1 MLQQIMII
9 KNTIKQIQHVCFAAV
24 FAVTVVACG
33 ATNPPTV
40 SQGHIKS
47 SPDQAADN
55 ESIPQ
60 PVTQV
65 PALPRPGKRK
75 KLETYTVVVNQVP
88 IRELLFSM
96 ARDADLNLDIDN
108 DISGKITM
116 NAIDQTLPKILERI
130 ESQAA
135 ITYFLEDGTLKVRAD
150 KPYLHVYNI
159 DYLNISRTS
168 GGNVSISTEI
178 GATSSGINNASGGS
192 SSGDNKANSNIENK
206 SVNEFW
212 GTITKNIDD
221 IIGQEIEPGLGLKSE
236 GSSNIIVNR
245 ESGIIAVRATRE
257 KHKLVTKFIDQVV
270 GSAQRQVLIEATI
283 AEVQLSDKY
292 QAGIDWSLVS
302 ETATVGGAEML
313 TKGGIQDVIGGSLG
327 SSPFFQL
334 ATSGTINGNPLNITL
349 KALETFGD
357 VKVLSSPKVM
367 TLNNQ
372 TAILKVVDNEVYFN
386 IDVIVIPGNTNTN
399 TTTAFDTTVNTVP
412 VGIVMAVT
420 PYIDEGDT
428 VTLNIRPTIS
438 RIISFVDDPN
448 PALAAEGVVSQIP
461 VIQVREIET
470 MLKVDDS
477 ETAVIGGLM
486 QDQINKENRGVPIL
500 SSIPLLGALFSYTEE
515 KYVKSELVIFIRP
528 VVIETASLDGDLD
541 DYKKYLL
548 EDLQQ
553 ATSNKL
559 SGTIYHA
566 SPEGVSIRD
575 DTNNKLSD
583 Q

>member
-1 MLQQIMII
+1 MII
-9 KNTIKQIQHVCFAAV
+9 KNIKNRISKAFIASAV
-24 FAVTVVACG
+24 ATSIVACG
-33 ATNPPTV
+33 ATNPPTI
-40 SQGHIKS
+40 SEGHIKS
-47 SPDQAADN
+47 TSESEAA
-55 ESIPQ
+55 EKASIPL

-96 ARDADLNLDIDN
+96 ARDADLNLDIDS

-116 NAIDQTLPKILERI
+116 NAIDQTLPKILDRI
-130 ESQAA
+130 ESQAD
-135 ITYFLEDGTLKVRAD
+135 ITYFLEGDTLKVKAD
-150 KPYLHVYNI
+150 KPYLHVYHV
-159 DYLNISRTS
+159 DYLNISRES
-168 GGNVSISTEI
+168 GGKVSVSTEI
-178 GATSSGINNASGGS
+178 GATSSGISTTGGGSGGGS
-192 SSGDNKANSNIENK
+192 SNSENKANSDIENE
-206 SVNEFW
+206 SINEFW
-212 GTITKNIDD
+212 TTITLNIGG
-221 IIGQEIEPGLGLKSE
+221 ILGQEINASS
-236 GSSNIIVNR
+236 GSRLVTGNNIIVNR
-245 ESGIIAVRATRE
+245 ESGIIAVRATSKE
-257 KHKLVTKFIDQVV
+257 HKSIKGFIDQVV

-292 QAGIDWSLVS
+292 QAGIDWSVVS
-302 ETATVGGAEML
+302 ETAIVGGNTVL

-386 IDVIVIPGNTNTN
+386 IDVNVVPGSVTSNAL
-399 TTTAFDTTVNTVP
+399 TTVDTTVNTVP

-420 PYIDEGDT
+420 PFIDEGDA

-438 RIISFVDDPN
+438 RIIDFVDDPN
-448 PALAAEGVVSQIP
+448 PLLAEQGVVSQIP

-486 QDQINKENRGVPIL
+486 QDQINKENRGVPVL

-515 KYVKSELVIFIRP
+515 NYVKSELVIFIRP
-528 VVIETASLDGDLD
+528 VIVEDASLDGDLSE
-541 DYKKYLL
+541 YKKYLL
-548 EDLQQ
+548 EDIRQE
-553 ATSNKL
+553 TSDKL
-559 SGTIYHA
+559 A
-566 SPEGVSIRD
+566 E
-575 DTNNKLSD
+575 

>member
-1 MLQQIMII
+1 MII
-9 KNTIKQIQHVCFAAV
+9 KNIKNRLSKACVTAAV
-24 FAVTVVACG
+24 AFAVVACG
-33 ATNPPTV
+33 ATNPPTI
-40 SQGHIKS
+40 SEGHIKS
-47 SPDQAADN
+47 TTESEAA
-55 ESIPQ
+55 EKALIPQ

-96 ARDADLNLDIDN
+96 ARDADLNLDIDS

-116 NAIDQTLPKILERI
+116 NAIDQTLPKILDRI
-130 ESQAA
+130 ESLAA
-135 ITYFLEDGTLKVRAD
+135 ITYVLEGGTLKVRAD
-150 KPYLHVYNI
+150 KPYVHVYNI

-178 GATSSGINNASGGS
+178 GATSSGADIVGGGS
-192 SSGDNKANSNIENK
+192 SSGGGSDNKADSNIENK

-212 GTITKNIDD
+212 STITKNISGILDQK
-221 IIGQEIEPGLGLKSE
+221 ITSGAGAKNE
-236 GSSNIIVNR
+236 GNNDIIVNR
-245 ESGIIAVRATRE
+245 ESGIIAVRTTGK
-257 KHKLVTKFIDQVV
+257 KHKLVQRFIDEVV

-292 QAGIDWSLVS
+292 QAGIDWSVVS
-302 ETATVGGAEML
+302 ETATVGGNTVL

-372 TAILKVVDNEVYFN
+372 TAILKVVDNEVYFT
-386 IDVIVIPGNTNTN
+386 IDVVVVPGNTNTN
-399 TTTAFDTTVNTVP
+399 TTTAVDTTVNTVP

-420 PYIDEGDT
+420 PFIDEDET
-428 VTLNIRPTIS
+428 VTLNVRPTIS
-438 RIISFVDDPN
+438 RIIDFVNDPN
-448 PALAAEGVVSQIP
+448 PLLAQEGVVSQIP

-486 QDQINKENRGVPIL
+486 QDQINKETRGVPIL

-515 KYVKSELVIFIRP
+515 EYVKSELVIFIRP
-528 VVIETASLDGDLD
+528 VVIENASLDGDLS

-548 EDLQQ
+548 EDIRQD
-553 ATSNKL
+553 TSDKL
-559 SGTIYHA
+559 A
-566 SPEGVSIRD
+566 E
-575 DTNNKLSD
+575 

>member
-9 KNTIKQIQHVCFAAV
+9 KKSIKRIRHICFAAF
-24 FAVTVVACG
+24 FAVAVVACG
-33 ATNPPTV
+33 ATNPPTM

-47 SPDQAADN
+47 TRPDKIADKD
-55 ESIPQ
+55 SIPQ

-65 PALPRPGKRK
+65 PVLPRPGKRK

-116 NAIDQTLPKILERI
+116 NAIDQTLPKILNRI

-135 ITYFLEDGTLKVRAD
+135 ITYVLEDGALKVRAD
-150 KPYLHVYNI
+150 KPYLHVYHI
-159 DYLNISRTS
+159 DYLNISRAS
-168 GGNVSISTEI
+168 GGSVSISTEI
-178 GATSSGINNASGGS
+178 GATSSGMQSQGGGGGNSSGG
-192 SSGDNKANSNIENK
+192 SGDNKASSKIENK

-212 GTITKNIDD
+212 STITKNIGD
-221 IIGQEIEPGLGLKSE
+221 ILGQEITSGSGSKVE
-236 GSSNIIVNR
+236 GGGDIIVNR
-245 ESGIIAVRATRE
+245 ESGIIAIRATRK
-257 KHKLVTKFIDQVV
+257 KHKVVKKFIDQVV

-283 AEVQLSDKY
+283 AEVQLSDFY
-292 QAGIDWSLVS
+292 QAGIDWSVVS
-302 ETATVGGAEML
+302 ETSGAVL

-327 SSPFFQL
+327 AAPVFQL
-334 ATSGTINGNPLNITL
+334 ATTGTINGNPLNITL

-372 TAILKVVDNEVYFN
+372 TAILKVVDNEVFFN
-386 IDVIVIPGNTNTN
+386 IDVNVVPGNTNTN
-399 TTTAFDTTVNTVP
+399 AVTTVDTTVNTVP

-420 PYIDEGDT
+420 PFIDEGGT
-428 VTLNIRPTIS
+428 VTLNVRPTIS
-438 RIISFVDDPN
+438 RIIRFVDDPN
-448 PALAAEGVVSQIP
+448 PLLAEADVVSKIP

-470 MLKVDDS
+470 MLKVEDS

-486 QDQINKENRGVPIL
+486 QDQINKENRGIPIL

-528 VVIETASLDGDLD
+528 VVIESASLDGDLA

-553 ATSNKL
+553 ATSK
-559 SGTIYHA
+559 
-566 SPEGVSIRD
+566 
-575 DTNNKLSD
+575 KLSD

>member
-1 MLQQIMII
+1 MII
-9 KNTIKQIQHVCFAAV
+9 KNIIKRIKHVCIASAYTITIGV
-24 FAVTVVACG
+24 AVVACG
-33 ATNPPTV
+33 ATNPPTI
-40 SQGHIKS
+40 SEGHIKS
-47 SPDQAADN
+47 TPDSKVADKAA
-55 ESIPQ
+55 IPQ

-65 PALPRPGKRK
+65 PALPRPGKRV

-96 ARDADLNLDIDN
+96 ARDANLNIDIDS

-116 NAIDQTLPKILERI
+116 NAIDQTLPKILDRI
-130 ESQAA
+130 EAQAA
-135 ITYFLEDGTLKVRAD
+135 ITYYLEDGTLKVRAD

-159 DYLNISRTS
+159 DYLNISRAS

-178 GATSSGINNASGGS
+178 SSTGSGVQGSGGGGS
-192 SSGDNKANSNIENK
+192 SGSGGDNKASSKIENK
-206 SVNEFW
+206 SINEFW
-212 GTITKNIDD
+212 NTITKNIGG
-221 IIGQEIEPGLGLKSE
+221 ILEQEVTTGSASKAE
-236 GSSNIIVNR
+236 GGNNIIVNR
-245 ESGIIAVRATRE
+245 ESGIVAIRASGK
-257 KHKLVTKFIDQVV
+257 KHKLIKRFIDQVV

-283 AEVQLSDKY
+283 AEVALADKY
-292 QAGIDWSLVS
+292 QAGIDWAVIS
-302 ETATVGGAEML
+302 ETATTSTGSTIL

-327 SSPFFQL
+327 ATPVFQL
-334 ATSGTINGNPLNITL
+334 ATAGSINGNPLNITL

-386 IDVIVIPGNTNTN
+386 IDVNVVPGNTNTN
-399 TTTAFDTTVNTVP
+399 STTTVDTTVNTVP

-420 PYIDEGDT
+420 PFIDEDGT
-428 VTLNIRPTIS
+428 VALNVRPTIS
-438 RIISFVDDPN
+438 RIIDYVADPN
-448 PALAAEGVVSQIP
+448 PLLAEANVESLIP

-486 QDQINKENRGVPIL
+486 QDQINKETRGVPFL

-515 KYVKSELVIFIRP
+515 EYVKSELVIFIRP
-528 VVIETASLDGDLD
+528 VVIENASLDGDLA

-553 ATSNKL
+553 ETSK
-559 SGTIYHA
+559 
-566 SPEGVSIRD
+566 
-575 DTNNKLSD
+575 KLSD

>member
-1 MLQQIMII
+1 MIP
-9 KNTIKQIQHVCFAAV
+9 K
-24 FAVTVVACG
+24 
-33 ATNPPTV
+33 
-40 SQGHIKS
+40 
-47 SPDQAADN
+47 
-55 ESIPQ
+55 

-65 PALPRPGKRK
+65 PALPRPGERE

-96 ARDADLNLDIDN
+96 ARDADLNLDIDS

-116 NAIDQTLPKILERI
+116 NAIDQTLPKILDRI
-130 ESQAA
+130 ESQADV
-135 ITYFLEDGTLKVRAD
+135 TYSLEQGTLKVRAD
-150 KPYLHVYNI
+150 KPFVHIYGIN
-159 DYLNISRTS
+159 YLNISRAS

-178 GATSSGINNASGGS
+178 GATSSGANIAGSSGGGGS
-192 SSGDNKANSNIENK
+192 NNSGDNKADSNIENK

-212 GTITKNIDD
+212 ATMTKNISGILD
-221 IIGQEIEPGLGLKSE
+221 QELA
-236 GSSNIIVNR
+236 SSTGANNVANKDIIVNR
-245 ESGIIAVRATRE
+245 ESGIIAIRTTAK
-257 KHKLVTKFIDQVV
+257 KHKLVQKFIDEVV

-302 ETATVGGAEML
+302 ETATVGGNTVL
-313 TKGGIQDVIGGSLG
+313 TKGGVQDVIGGALG

-334 ATSGTINGNPLNITL
+334 ATAGTVNGNPLNITL

-372 TAILKVVDNEVYFN
+372 TAILKVVDNEVYFT
-386 IDVIVIPGNTNTN
+386 IDVVVVPGNTNTN
-399 TTTAFDTTVNTVP
+399 TTTAFDTNVNTVP

-420 PYIDEGDT
+420 PFIGEDDA

-438 RIISFVDDPN
+438 RIIDYVNDPN
-448 PALAAEGVVSQIP
+448 PLLAQEGVESQIP

-486 QDQINKENRGVPIL
+486 QDQINKANRGVPIL

-515 KYVKSELVIFIRP
+515 EYVKSELVIFIRP
-528 VVIETASLDGDLD
+528 VVIEHASLDGDLA

-548 EDLQQ
+548 EDIRQE
-553 ATSNKL
+553 TSDNL
-559 SGTIYHA
+559 A
-566 SPEGVSIRD
+566 E
-575 DTNNKLSD
+575 

>member
-1 MLQQIMII
+1 MII
-9 KNTIKQIQHVCFAAV
+9 RRIKILVTKSCLAMTAAI
-24 FAVTVVACG
+24 FIVACG
-33 ATNPPTV
+33 ATNPPVV
-40 SQGHIKS
+40 SKGHIQTTATSKAE
-47 SPDQAADN
+47 DKNA
-55 ESIPQ
+55 IPS

-65 PALPRPGKRK
+65 PTLPRPGKRD

-88 IRELLFSM
+88 VRELLFSM

-130 ESQAA
+130 ESQTA
-135 ITYFLEDGTLKVRAD
+135 ITYILEDGTLKVRAD
-150 KPYLHVYNI
+150 KPYLLVYNI

-168 GGNVSISTEI
+168 SGEVSVSTEI
-178 GATSSGINNASGGS
+178 GATSSGVQDSGGS
-192 SSGDNKANSNIENK
+192 NSDSGDNKASSTIENE

-212 GTITKNIDD
+212 GTITKNISS
-221 IIGQEIEPGLGLKSE
+221 IIDQQADVDKVGGN
-236 GSSNIIVNR
+236 NIIVNR
-245 ESGIIAVRATRE
+245 ESGIIAIRTTGK
-257 KHKLVTKFIDQVV
+257 KHKLVKRFIDQVV

-283 AEVQLSDKY
+283 AEVQLSDNY
-292 QAGIDWSLVS
+292 QAGIDWSLVGS
-302 ETATVGGAEML
+302 TTGGE
-313 TKGGIQDVIGGSLG
+313 QSVIGGNLG
-327 SSPFFQL
+327 ATPFFQL
-334 ATSGTINGNPLNITL
+334 ASAGTLNGNPLNITL

-386 IDVIVIPGNTNTN
+386 IDVNVVPGNTNSN
-399 TTTAFDTTVNTVP
+399 SITTVDTTVNTVP

-420 PYIDEGDT
+420 PFIDEDKE
-428 VTLNIRPTIS
+428 VTLNVRPTIS
-438 RIISFVDDPN
+438 RIIDFVDDPN
-448 PALAAEGVVSQIP
+448 PLLADAGVVSQIP

-486 QDQINKENRGVPIL
+486 QDQINKENRGVPFL
-500 SSIPLLGALFSYTEE
+500 SSIPWLGALFSYTEE

-528 VVIETASLDGDLD
+528 VVIEHASLDGDLAS
-541 DYKKYLL
+541 YKQYLL

-553 ATSNKL
+553 DTSK
-559 SGTIYHA
+559 
-566 SPEGVSIRD
+566 
-575 DTNNKLSD
+575 KLSD
-583 Q
+583 RE

>member
-1 MLQQIMII
+1 MIKINI
-9 KNTIKQIQHVCFAAV
+9 KNLISQAFIASAV
-24 FAVTVVACG
+24 ATSIVACG
-33 ATNPPTV
+33 ATNPP
-40 SQGHIKS
+40 SISEGHLKS
-47 SPDQAADN
+47 TPDSEAVEKAL
-55 ESIPQ
+55 IPQ

-65 PALPRPGKRK
+65 PALPRPGERE

-96 ARDADLNLDIDN
+96 ARDADLNLDIDS

-116 NAIDQTLPKILERI
+116 NAIDQTLPKILDRI
-130 ESQAA
+130 ESQAD
-135 ITYFLEDGTLKVRAD
+135 ITYSLEQGTLKVRAD
-150 KPYLHVYNI
+150 KPFVHIYGIN
-159 DYLNISRTS
+159 YLNISRSS

-178 GATSSGINNASGGS
+178 GATSSGANIAGSSGGGGGNN
-192 SSGDNKANSNIENK
+192 SGNNKADSNIENK

-212 GTITKNIDD
+212 ATMTRNISG
-221 IIGQEIEPGLGLKSE
+221 ILNQELV
-236 GSSNIIVNR
+236 SSAGANNEANKDIIVNR
-245 ESGIIAVRATRE
+245 ESGVIAIRTTAK
-257 KHKLVTKFIDQVV
+257 KHKLVQKFIDEVV

-292 QAGIDWSLVS
+292 QAGIDWSVVS
-302 ETATVGGAEML
+302 ETATVGGNTVL
-313 TKGGIQDVIGGSLG
+313 TKGGVQDVIGGALG

-334 ATSGTINGNPLNITL
+334 ATAGTINGNPLNITL

-372 TAILKVVDNEVYFN
+372 TAILKVVDNEVYFT
-386 IDVIVIPGNTNTN
+386 IDVVVVPGNTNTN
-399 TTTAFDTTVNTVP
+399 TTTAFDTNVNTVP

-420 PYIDEGDT
+420 PFIGEDDA

-438 RIISFVDDPN
+438 RIIDYVNDPN
-448 PALAAEGVVSQIP
+448 PLLAQEGVESQIP

-486 QDQINKENRGVPIL
+486 QDQINKANRGVPVL

-515 KYVKSELVIFIRP
+515 EYVKSELVIFIRP
-528 VVIETASLDGDLD
+528 VVIEHASLDGDLA

-548 EDLQQ
+548 EDIRQE
-553 ATSNKL
+553 TSDNL
-559 SGTIYHA
+559 A
-566 SPEGVSIRD
+566 E
-575 DTNNKLSD
+575 